1 MLKTV
6 ALCPGNVDFP
16 MVIKNKLQDLPEDG
30 YHFKDKYEK
39 PKAGIQTDK
48 LDTFSDFSTIRAKD
62 CELVID
68 GRTTV
73 KCPNCK
79 AFRRELH
86 TVKYPTHLKGT
97 NFCGN

>member
-1 MLKTV
+1 MIKVSFFYFVFLDNASTVFNVLKTV

-79 AFRRELH
+79 A
-86 TVKYPTHLKGT
+86 
-97 NFCGN
+97 